1 LEAFAVLDH
10 SALCLGQANLELV
23 GSWLA
28 VVRTIVRIMAGEV
41 VDRASLSEVEGLLVD
56 HVTRGERLDLAGEE
70 AVDEAAMRSWG
81 TSRTVRASILRDIL
95 RGRLAPD
102 ADPHG
107 LRLRG
112 ARIVGRLDLESLTT
126 SVFVELFDC
135 LLEEG
140 LVARGAR
147 LPFLSVEGCLLE
159 HSSEPAL
166 SAARLTAAALFL
178 DRAVITSHCNKEAVR
193 VAGAHLGQFDLIG
206 TELRNDSGPALGA
219 EGLRVEEIVFFDWL
233 TAIGA
238 GEQGAVRL
246 TNAHLGGLHCTD
258 MKLYN
263 DSGPAL
269 IARELRVDHDV
280 VLNGFTAVGGG
291 KSATVNLSGTRIAG
305 TLTFDP
311 ARLENSENN
320 DARLNLDGLTYA
332 GLPTGIS
339 SRDWLR
345 LLREGTT
352 TYAAQPY
359 QHLAAAHRAAGHD
372 DQARQILI
380 AQRKDQLDRRALGGR
395 AERTW
400 VRLTG
405 LILGY
410 GYQSWRAL
418 VALLAVIAV
427 STTLTVILG
436 AHGGVARTHPA
447 SASSQC
453 SAVER
458 IGVGLDLGLPL
469 IKTGTRER
477 CDLTDTT
484 TGQILTIASWGLQLL
499 AWAFATLF
507 VAGFT
512 SAVRKT

>member
-1 LEAFAVLDH
+1 
-10 SALCLGQANLELV
+10 
-23 GSWLA
+23 
-28 VVRTIVRIMAGEV
+28 MAGES
-41 VDRASLSEVEGLLVD
+41 VDRESLSEVERLLVD
-56 HVTRGERLDLAGEE
+56 YVTRGERLDLAGDE

-81 TSRTVRASILRDIL
+81 SPRTVRASVLRDIL

-112 ARIVGRLDLESLTT
+112 ARIVGRLDLESLAT

-135 LLEEG
+135 LLEQG
-140 LVARGAR
+140 LIARGAR
-147 LPFLSVEGCLLE
+147 VPFLSVEGCLLE
-159 HSSEPAL
+159 HPSEPPL
-166 SAARLTAAALFL
+166 YAARLTAAALFL
-178 DRAVITSHCNKEAVR
+178 DRAVITGHSRNGAVH
-193 VAGAHLGQFDLIG
+193 VAGAHLGQFDLLG
-206 TELRNDSGPALGA
+206 TKLRNDSGPALSA
-219 EGLRVEEIVFFDWL
+219 EGLRVEEIVFFNGL
-233 TAIGA
+233 NVVGA

-246 TNAHLGGLHCTD
+246 TNAHLGGLHCTE
-258 MKLYN
+258 MKLRN

-269 IARELRVDHDV
+269 NARELRVDHDV
-280 VLNGFTAVGGG
+280 VLNEFTAVGAG
-291 KSATVNLSGTRIAG
+291 KSATVNLSGTQIKG
-305 TLTFDP
+305 TLTFAP
-311 ARLENSENN
+311 AGLENSQTKQ
-320 DARLNLDGLTYA
+320 ARLNVDGLIYA
-332 GLPTGIS
+332 GLPTGLPS
-339 SRDWLR
+339 HDWLQ

-359 QHLAAAHRAAGHD
+359 QHLAAAYRTAGHD

-380 AQRKDQLDRRALGGR
+380 AQRKDQLDRRALRGR
-395 AERTW
+395 GERTW
-400 VRLTG
+400 VQLTG

-418 VALLAVIAV
+418 VALVAVIAL
-427 STTLTVILG
+427 SIALTVTLG
-436 AHGGVARTHPA
+436 AHGGLARTRTPA
-447 SASSQC
+447 SASTQC

-477 CDLTDTT
+477 CDLTDTS
-484 TGQILTIASWGLQLL
+484 TGQMLTIAGWGLQLL
-499 AWAFATLF
+499 AWAFATVF